1 MRRGT
6 PCARDA
12 NILDNSGV
20 LEVSTEKKKNNGVM
34 RTGSEQVCAY
44 IALGSNLS
52 DPVQQ
57 ITRAF
62 AALDAIPET
71 RCVLNSSLYA
81 SHPMGELEQ
90 ADYINAA
97 ATLETCLSPRN
108 LLHCLQDIENRQ
120 GRVRGEVRWGP
131 RTLDLDLL
139 IYSDWQCH
147 DPELTIPHPG
157 LSQRN
162 FVERTSNVTG
172 LRAGF

>member
-1 MRRGT
+1 
-6 PCARDA
+6 
-12 NILDNSGV
+12 
-20 LEVSTEKKKNNGVM
+20 M

-81 SHPMGELEQ
+81 SRPMGEIEQ

-108 LLHCLQDIENRQ
+108 LLHCLQDIESRQ

-162 FVERTSNVTG
+162 FVLFPLYEISPG
-172 LRAGF
+172 LMVPGLGSLQGLVKKASMIGLQRLETECEMSVS